1 MLCFATA
8 GTITALATTSFTLGW
23 THSVEHT
30 HWEESW
36 RLSNGRLELV
46 SASVEGSGA
55 GIALPDDAVRVGDK
69 WVFKPTLPPL
79 TELRL
84 AASGATQGGWTLCT
98 PDECFIIGETP
109 EREIRL
115 WADPNEQKHQC
126 R

>member
-1 MLCFATA
+1 MLCLATA
-8 GTITALATTSFTLGW
+8 GTVTALATASFTLGW

-36 RLSNGRLELV
+36 RLSKGRLELV

-55 GIALPDDAVRVGDK
+55 GIALPDDAVRFGDK

-79 TELRL
+79 IELNL
-84 AASGATQGGWTLCT
+84 AASGVTGGGWTLCT
-98 PDECFIIGETP
+98 PDECLIVGKTP

-115 WADPNEQKHQC
+115 WAAPNEQKLGC